1 MVAIS
6 RPVCVPLRFVF
17 FASRNDLKDGRGASS
32 ATVNMVKQISIH
44 QAASLLLAA
53 LKPAAKFDSL
63 FRSHRGCITKRH
75 GLAHDSLGED
85 LVAVLPK

>member
-6 RPVCVPLRFVF
+6 HPVCVALRFVF
-17 FASRNDLKDGRGASS
+17 FASRNDLKDGRAASS
-32 ATVNMVKQISIH
+32 ATVNVVKQISIH
-44 QAASLLLAA
+44 QAASLLAA

-75 GLAHDSLGED
+75 GLAHDSLSED
-85 LVAVLPK
+85 FVAVLPE